1 MNHLR
6 TRPAITA
13 LALLAGL
20 AAFLAGAGRA
30 DAGTYRAVQ
39 CHPGLG
45 AGHADASYRSTSPAY
60 IGRAACRDQG
70 LTIEHE
76 PGSKP
81 TRSGRHGAWELT
93 APPGTEIVRAGMQVR
108 AASQGW
114 HVPQISIGLEGG
126 GRKQLPNVR
135 GDRHAVSWQGRAGRA
150 LIARLACTNRKQCGP
165 GRGAYIHLRRIS
177 LALRDLRA
185 PRLELGG
192 TLAEPGSRR
201 GRQTLV
207 VSASD
212 AGSGVRTV
220 TVDLNGRSLAARTL
234 DCKVSEGVALRLR
247 PCPASPSVSFDV
259 RTGERFRQGRNRL
272 RVCAADL
279 ARDTRTNRRCAT
291 RSVRVDNACP
301 VSATGGARL
310 LARFR
315 GGGTTRRV
323 PANKP
328 AFVAG
333 RVLDERGEPLAGAEV
348 CIAARPRSASARET
362 VIATRRTDAR
372 GRYEARIPR
381 GPSREIRIAHW
392 PDAERALERYLTLRS
407 RARPRL
413 RVAPKRTLTNGERLH
428 FRVRLTGPA
437 AGGRR
442 VEVRARS
449 RGRWLRIAGGR
460 TNGRGVWNG
469 AYRFRSTTG
478 RRTYAF
484 RAHVPRQEGYPYE
497 AGRSR
502 TARAK
507 VVG

>member
-1 MNHLR
+1 
-6 TRPAITA
+6 
-13 LALLAGL
+13 
-20 AAFLAGAGRA
+20 
-30 DAGTYRAVQ
+30 
-39 CHPGLG
+39 
-45 AGHADASYRSTSPAY
+45 
-60 IGRAACRDQG
+60 
-70 LTIEHE
+70 
-76 PGSKP
+76 
-81 TRSGRHGAWELT
+81 
-93 APPGTEIVRAGMQVR
+93 
-108 AASQGW
+108 
-114 HVPQISIGLEGG
+114 
-126 GRKQLPNVR
+126 
-135 GDRHAVSWQGRAGRA
+135 
-150 LIARLACTNRKQCGP
+150 
-165 GRGAYIHLRRIS
+165 
-177 LALRDLRA
+177 
-185 PRLELGG
+185 
-192 TLAEPGSRR
+192 
-201 GRQTLV
+201 
-207 VSASD
+207 
-212 AGSGVRTV
+212 
-220 TVDLNGRSLAARTL
+220 
-234 DCKVSEGVALRLR
+234 
-247 PCPASPSVSFDV
+247 
-259 RTGERFRQGRNRL
+259 
-272 RVCAADL
+272 
-279 ARDTRTNRRCAT
+279 
-291 RSVRVDNACP
+291 
-301 VSATGGARL
+301 
-310 LARFR
+310 
-315 GGGTTRRV
+315 
-323 PANKP
+323 
-328 AFVAG
+328 
-333 RVLDERGEPLAGAEV
+333 
-348 CIAARPRSASARET
+348 